1 MNDHLGDRVAALVD
15 GELDHATRD
24 RVLVHLAHCDPCRA
38 QVEGHRRLKHA
49 LCGLRGTPPLPS
61 DDLVARLMAVPV
73 GRPVPTG
80 RPHTPR
86 GPRRPAGPRGP
97 LGRAARRR
105 PRRAAA
111 AGALLVV
118 GLAGA
123 LALGGT
129 SSSGPRAPV
138 DPASPAFVGY
148 YNVTTSEVPLTEPA
162 AATLLPAG
170 LAGPDR

>member
-1 MNDHLGDRVAALVD
+1 VSDHLGDRVAALVD

-38 QVEGHRRLKHA
+38 QVEAHRRLKHSLGA
-49 LCGLRGTPPLPS
+49 LRSAPPVPS
-61 DDLVARLMAVPV
+61 GDLVARLMAVPA

-97 LGRAARRR
+97 LGRAARR

-118 GLAGA
+118 GLASA

-129 SSSGPRAPV
+129 STAGPRAPV

-148 YNVTTSEVPLTEPA
+148 YAVTTSEVPLTEPA
-162 AATLLPAG
+162 AATLVPAG
-170 LAGPDR
+170 LAGTDR